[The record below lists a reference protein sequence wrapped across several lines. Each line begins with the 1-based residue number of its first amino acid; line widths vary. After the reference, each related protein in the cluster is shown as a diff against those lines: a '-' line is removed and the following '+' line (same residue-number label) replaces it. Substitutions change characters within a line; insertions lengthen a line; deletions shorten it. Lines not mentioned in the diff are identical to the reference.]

1 MPNIPGLEVIQTP
14 IQLSSPIVLLV
25 EGKDEMSFFS
35 ALILHMSPK
44 ATIDRVENNSQQC
57 IVKNVLPGVNIEI
70 REVRG
75 KDQFPNVLPL
85 FLMDPG
91 FPQVKAYAIIRDA
104 DSNAEAT
111 LASIQDLL
119 KRNNQPYP
127 TKNASFKSNG
137 DNTRK
142 VGIFIMPGLPA
153 LKGML
158 EDLCLLSVKLHPIM
172 PHVTDF
178 MEQVKNTMGKEAPKN
193 ESKASVQAFLSGMR
207 ETVSS
212 LGIAAQKHYWP
223 FDDGAFNDIRNFLEQ
238 LTQ

>member
-1 MPNIPGLEVIQTP
+1 M
-14 IQLSSPIVLLV
+14 
-25 EGKDEMSFFS
+25 
-35 ALILHMSPK
+35 
-44 ATIDRVENNSQQC
+44 
-57 IVKNVLPGVNIEI
+57 LPGVSIEV

-75 KDQFPNVLPL
+75 KDQFPNALSL
-85 FLMDPG
+85 FVKDPG

-127 TKNASFKSNG
+127 TQNASFKSNG

-142 VGIFIMPGLPA
+142 VGIFIMPGLSA

-158 EDLCLLSVKLHPIM
+158 EDLCLLSVKQHPIM

-193 ESKASVQAFLSGMR
+193 ESKATVQAFLSGMR

-212 LGIAAQKHYWP
+212 LGIAAQKRYWP
-223 FDDGAFNDIRNFLEQ
+223 FDNGAFSDIHRFLEQ